1 MLGAR
6 NGVVTRMCSVPT
18 YMTFRIYTC
27 LKTVQLSFTLR
38 VSIHIY
44 SFFIQKKKRKEKKK
58 KERKKGKTK
67 LQSILITMDSHNSP
81 N

>member
-44 SFFIQKKKRKEKKK
+44 SFFIQKKKENKKKRK
-58 KERKKGKTK
+58 KERKEKP
-67 LQSILITMDSHNSP
+67 NSKVF
-81 N
+81 